1 MPPEKNTIDT
11 QQTNVWNG
19 KNFAPETIKVNL
31 NKFNPKIK

>member
-11 QQTNVWNG
+11 QQTNLRNG

-31 NKFNPKIK
+31 NKFKSKIK